1 MWINLCNK
9 GMPWSQLHTLPLR
22 LRAVP
27 LRVVWGGTCASVSL
41 HHQPYYCTNPPPH
54 RPLPFLPTMPEQWC
68 SNKAILNDE
77 HIYPPR
83 WRVEAL
89 IEVFRA
95 IQQSQTLI
103 VHRWPRPAEGHCYKY
118 THSHTFAHVRL
129 CNYMQQWA
137 TLIILH
143 LLNYM
148 HVNLRS
154 DTFFFLSPF
163 GLLQR
168 LIIIFWLQQIPASL
182 TKPHSHLM
190 YKSPLMSSIAETP
203 LAIFQCH
210 HVSFNESN

>member
-1 MWINLCNK
+1 MHIFCFMWINLCNK

-41 HHQPYYCTNPPPH
+41 HHQPYYCTNPPPR

-129 CNYMQQWA
+129 CNYMQQCA

-154 DTFFFLSPF
+154 DTFFFQSAPALDHH
-163 GLLQR
+163 LL
-168 LIIIFWLQQIPASL
+168 
-182 TKPHSHLM
+182 
-190 YKSPLMSSIAETP
+190 TP
-203 LAIFQCH
+203 TDTCEL
-210 HVSFNESN
+210 N